1 MAGEGIIMLVDLL
14 FLITGVGFLLIFCYL
29 LFLAAASL
37 WPRKKELLSAPA
49 IRFGVIIPAHN
60 ESELIGRTLKKLQSI
75 NYPSELY
82 EVIVVADNCDDNT
95 GEIAESLGAS
105 CLYRYDP
112 DKRGKGAALHW
123 VFPQLL
129 STGNHDAYVVIDA
142 DTHMAENFLTVIN
155 HHLLQG
161 AEVVQAYS
169 EPRHPDRSPLESL
182 AFLGFALN
190 RNLRY
195 HGRSRLGWSAN
206 LMGTGMCFA
215 RNIIAK
221 YGWNTTTM
229 VEDIEYGMFL
239 RLQNVRV
246 VFAYDARIS
255 VEIHKDIDQSQGQR
269 TRWDM
274 GKFEVRNRYLPQLL
288 RKGIEKRD
296 LGYFDS
302 AMELLLPPFSIFVI
316 MVLACFGLYVLF
328 DFQKETFNF
337 YIWISIVVSLIFYI
351 FTGLLTAR
359 ASFKVYRSLFY
370 APFFLLWRSWILL
383 LESFKGKNKQRQW

>member
-1 MAGEGIIMLVDLL
+1 MLIDLL
-14 FLITGVGFLLIFCYL
+14 FLIIGVGFLLIFFYL
-29 LFLAAASL
+29 FFLAIASL
-37 WPRKKELLSAPA
+37 WPHKKKPLSAPA
-49 IRFGVIIPAHN
+49 IRFGIIIPAHN
-60 ESELIGRTLKKLQSI
+60 ESALIGQTLENLQSI
-75 NYPSELY
+75 KYPNELY
-82 EVIVVADNCDDNT
+82 EVIVIADNCDDNT
-95 GEIAESLGAS
+95 GEIAESHGAT
-105 CLYRYDP
+105 CLYRHDS
-112 DKRGKGAALHW
+112 DKRGKGAVLHW

-142 DTHMAENFLTVIN
+142 DTHMANNFLTVIN
-155 HHLLQG
+155 HNFLEG

-195 HGRSRLGWSAN
+195 QGRSRLGWSAN

-215 RNIIAK
+215 RNIIEQ

-239 RLQNVRV
+239 RLQDVRV
-246 VFAYDARIS
+246 VFAHDARIS
-255 VEIHKDIDQSQGQR
+255 VELHKDIKQSKGQR

-288 RKGIEKRD
+288 KKGFEKKD

-302 AMELLLPPFSIFVI
+302 SMELLLPPFSIFVI
-316 MVLACFGLYVLF
+316 MVLACFGLYLLF
-328 DFQKETFNF
+328 DFQRETLNF
-337 YIWISIVVSLIFYI
+337 YIWLSILVSLIFYI

-359 ASFKVYRSLFY
+359 ANFKVYLSLFY
-370 APFFLLWRSWILL
+370 APFFLLWRAWILV
-383 LESFKGKNKQRQW
+383 LESCKGKNKPRQW

>member
-1 MAGEGIIMLVDLL
+1 MLVDLL
-14 FLITGVGFLLIFCYL
+14 FFLVGTGFLLIFCYL
-29 LFLAAASL
+29 FFLAVTSL
-37 WPRKKELLSAPA
+37 LPRKRQQLPAPE
-49 IRFGVIIPAHN
+49 IKFGIIIPAHN
-60 ESELIGRTLKKLQSI
+60 ESALIGQTLKNLRDI
-75 NYPSELY
+75 NYPKDLY
-82 EVIVVADNCDDNT
+82 EIFVIPDNCEDNT
-95 GEIAESLGAS
+95 GEIAENHGAT
-105 CLYRYDP
+105 CLYRNDTT
-112 DKRGKGAALHW
+112 KRGKGAVLHW

-155 HHLLQG
+155 HRFLEG
-161 AEVVQAYS
+161 AKAVQAYS

-195 HGRSRLGWSAN
+195 RGRSRLGWTAN

-215 RNIIAK
+215 RSVIEQ
-221 YGWNTTTM
+221 YGWNTKTM

-239 RLQNVRV
+239 QTQGVRV

-255 VEIHKDIDQSQGQR
+255 VELHKDINKSQGQR

-288 RKGIEKRD
+288 KKGLKTGD
-296 LGYFDS
+296 LSYFDS
-302 AMELLLPPFSIFVI
+302 SMELLLPPFSVFVSI
-316 MVLACFGLYVLF
+316 VLLGCGLYFLF
-328 DFQKETFNF
+328 DFQKNSLNF
-337 YIWISIVVSLIFYI
+337 YIWISILASLILYI

-359 ASFKVYRSLFY
+359 ANFKVYRSLLY
-370 APFFLLWRSWILL
+370 APFFLIWRSWILL
-383 LESFKGKNKQRQW
+383 LDTCRGKNKQRQW

>member
-1 MAGEGIIMLVDLL
+1 MLVDLL
-14 FLITGVGFLLIFCYL
+14 FLIIGVGFLLIFCYL
-29 LFLAAASL
+29 FFLAIASL
-37 WPRKKELLSAPA
+37 WPNKKKPFSAPA

-60 ESELIGRTLKKLQSI
+60 ESLLIGQTLANIQNI

-95 GEIAESLGAS
+95 GEIAESHGAT
-105 CLYRYDP
+105 CLYRQDP
-112 DKRGKGAALHW
+112 DKRGKGAVLHW
-123 VFPQLL
+123 IFPQLL

-142 DTHMAENFLTVIN
+142 DTHMAEDFLTVIN
-155 HHLLQG
+155 HHFLQG

-215 RNIIAK
+215 RNIIEQ

-239 RLQNVRV
+239 RLQGVRV
-246 VFAYDARIS
+246 EFAYDARIS
-255 VEIHKDIDQSQGQR
+255 VELHKDIEQSQGQR

-288 RKGIEKRD
+288 KKGIEKRD

-302 AMELLLPPFSIFVI
+302 SMELLIPPFSIFVI
-316 MVLACFGLYVLF
+316 MVLGCFGLYLLF
-328 DFQKETFNF
+328 DFQKETLNF

-383 LESFKGKNKQRQW
+383 LESCKEKTKQRQW